1 MDSDVCPD
9 EAAVETSAF
18 DDVFVSQIDLYP
30 LGGGGGG
37 VKNRHQRWRKYKNV
51 HVVCL
56 HEDNIVAVPDRK

>member
-37 VKNRHQRWRKYKNV
+37 GLKTGTKDGENTKMYM
-51 HVVCL
+51 
-56 HEDNIVAVPDRK
+56 